1 MPLLL
6 NDLRPRYPRPRP
18 LTLREEWAALSSADR
33 TLLRIAAQKKNAYA
47 RGFTKAGWK
56 RLPMAEK
63 FAILR
68 GAR

>member
-1 MPLLL
+1 
-6 NDLRPRYPRPRP
+6 
-18 LTLREEWAALSSADR
+18 
-33 TLLRIAAQKKNAYA
+33 LLRIAAQKKNAYA

-68 GAR
+68 GER